1 MTSPR
6 TPARI
11 LVNADACPP
20 KEEIYKVAF
29 RRAVAVRVVSNAHL
43 RVPAHPLIER
53 VVVSDKFDAADDW
66 IAETAGPGVVVVT
79 ADILLAERCLSA
91 GVAVIG
97 PTGKPSRAISSAI
110 WASMNAAAAARRMK
124 RRRLRSASS

>member
-1 MTSPR
+1 M
-6 TPARI
+6 
-11 LVNADACPP
+11 
-20 KEEIYKVAF
+20 AF
-29 RRAVAVRVVSNAHL
+29 RRAVAVRVVGNAHL

-66 IAETAGPGVVVVT
+66 IAETAGPGVVVT

-91 GVAVIG
+91 GAAVIG

-110 WASMNAAAAARRMK
+110 WASMKAAAAARRMK

>member
-1 MTSPR
+1 M
-6 TPARI
+6 
-11 LVNADACPP
+11 
-20 KEEIYKVAF
+20 AF
-29 RRAVAVRVVSNAHL
+29 RRAVAVRVVGNAHL

-79 ADILLAERCLSA
+79 ADILLAGRCLSA
-91 GVAVIG
+91 GAAVIG

-110 WASMNAAAAARRMK
+110 WASMKVAAAARRMK